1 MDLILQSLT
10 PEMRQA
16 LDASGGLPIQ
26 IQDPETHKVYLV
38 AERPPLHSL
47 DEEYIRAGLQVA
59 LEQFARGEHDDW
71 DIEAVIVE
79 AERRHAEQ
87 VNG

>member
-1 MDLILQSLT
+1 MDLSLPAIT

-16 LDASGGLPIQ
+16 LAASGGSPIH
-26 IQDPETHKVYLV
+26 IHDPETQQVYVV
-38 AERPPLHSL
+38 AEQPTHPWL

-71 DIEAVIVE
+71 DIEAVIAE

-87 VNG
+87 ING